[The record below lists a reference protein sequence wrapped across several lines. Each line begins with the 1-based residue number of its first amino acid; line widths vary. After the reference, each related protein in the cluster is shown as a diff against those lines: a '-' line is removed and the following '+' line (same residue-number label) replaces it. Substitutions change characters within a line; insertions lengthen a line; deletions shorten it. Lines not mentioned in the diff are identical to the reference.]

1 VSEYQELGGALE
13 DVEAYLLGE
22 EPTLTRLEV
31 AERAGVP
38 IEVAEELWRLLGF
51 PRHDNDERAFTPA
64 DVDALRLTHD
74 LMELGILSPER
85 MVALT
90 RTWGRSFARL
100 AEWQVGLL
108 AQVTLESG
116 DDPAETLP
124 KLAEEVLSRV
134 DGLQSWVWRR
144 HLAGAANRLLAAGTP
159 GTTTEMAVVFVD
171 IVGYTSRSRTLSE
184 SELVQWLEAFES
196 DAAQVAT
203 EHGGRIIKS
212 IGDEVLIVADDPA
225 SAAEIAIELTTR
237 GEDEDDAF
245 PRVRA
250 GLAYGE
256 VVARLGDVFGAVVNV
271 ASRLTSA
278 ARPGS
283 VLVDEGAYRALSG
296 EGQDEDVDESSTTA
310 YSFRRVRRLSVKG
323 YARLRAW
330 AMRPVSES

>member
-1 VSEYQELGGALE
+1 MSEHPELAGALE
-13 DVEAYLLGE
+13 DVESYLLGE
-22 EPTLTRLEV
+22 EPTLTRLDV

-51 PRHDNDERAFTPA
+51 PRHSDEERAFTPA

-74 LMELGILSPER
+74 LMELGILSPDR

-108 AQVTLESG
+108 AEVAVESG
-116 DDPAETLP
+116 EDPAAALP
-124 KLAEEVLSRV
+124 PLAREVLSRV
-134 DGLQSWVWRR
+134 DDLQSWVWRR
-144 HLAGAANRLLAAGTP
+144 HLAGAANRLLATGGAGTMA
-159 GTTTEMAVVFVD
+159 EMAVVFVD
-171 IVGYTSRSRTLSE
+171 IVGYTSRSRNLSE
-184 SELVQWLEAFES
+184 SELVRWLEAFETEAS
-196 DAAQVAT
+196 QLAV

-212 IGDEVLIVADDPA
+212 IGDEVLIVADDVV
-225 SAAEIAIELTTR
+225 SAVEIAVELTRR
-237 GEDEDDAF
+237 GEDDDDEF

-256 VVARLGDVFGAVVNV
+256 VVARLGDVFGPVVNI
-271 ASRLTSA
+271 ASRLTTA

-296 EGQDEDVDESSTTA
+296 EGHDDDADESSTAA
-310 YSFRRVRRLSVKG
+310 YSLRRVRRLSVKG

-330 AMRPVSES
+330 ALRPVNEL